1 MDAKNFAVFFLKV
14 VCDASSK
21 LILFGTWMLTYK
33 CWSLSTN
40 LIVAF
45 YYGMVS
51 VLMIANIG
59 FCLIEKEEIDSLR
72 NMIGKTKSIVLYV
85 LYKEPSSYFQEFS

>member
-1 MDAKNFAVFFLKV
+1 M
-14 VCDASSK
+14 
-21 LILFGTWMLTYK
+21 
-33 CWSLSTN
+33 
-40 LIVAF
+40 AF